1 MARLRPLGAG
11 QDAPGGEP
19 GQVHPACLAGR
30 RAAAIAVDR
39 VDGPG
44 RRVLWP
50 RRRWGQGGL
59 PGLRAAL
66 LPVRLGGRGRHS
78 RRGVVMILVP
88 GLDRAP
94 TRAPACDLRHLSSC
108 MMGRSAWG
116 WPTQAATEPDMAPAH
131 RSVLVP
137 GGVPD
142 VLLDSA
148 GPVPA
153 VWAAGRPHDP
163 RSLRAPAAP
172 LAAASRA
179 GSRSATNTLCSM
191 CQSCG

>member
-1 MARLRPLGAG
+1 MRPAVSPDRSTLRASRDDEQQRSLWIEWMALEDEFFGRDGAG
-11 QDAPGGEP
+11 ARADYLVS
-19 GQVHPACLAGR
+19 GQPSR
-30 RAAAIAVDR
+30 PI
-39 VDGPG
+39 
-44 RRVLWP
+44 
-50 RRRWGQGGL
+50 
-59 PGLRAAL
+59 
-66 LPVRLGGRGRHS
+66 RLGGRGRHS